1 MRLWWLSLSMCKATP
16 PAFFLISV
24 NVVSDKLW
32 IVERFVYVVIHEKL
46 LVLRQTEL
54 FDKSNRKHI
63 LDVILEIW
71 IIMFTQWLE
80 RYIHT
85 VLNLGLLA

>member
-1 MRLWWLSLSMCKATP
+1 MCKATP
-16 PAFFLISV
+16 PAFILISV

-80 RYIHT
+80 RYIHP